1 MGQPAHACPA
11 WKGGPSCQGA
21 SSAAAPAAR
30 GGPVHRQDP
39 AFREGPWVA
48 PLVVALQAAWP
59 WAGPLWEGAWWVVGQ
74 GRLLPWAGAW
84 APMVR
89 LDLEG
94 R

>member
-1 MGQPAHACPA
+1 M
-11 WKGGPSCQGA
+11 
-21 SSAAAPAAR
+21 
-30 GGPVHRQDP
+30 
-39 AFREGPWVA
+39 A